1 MLLPQ
6 STSKNR
12 KTLNDPSISELAK
25 GSDKPARRGLSGEG
39 YPNTTQQRE
48 QHISL
53 TRMKVKLTQLSAAEK
68 GRTAARRC

>member
-6 STSKNR
+6 CTSKNR

-25 GSDKPARRGLSGEG
+25 GNAKPARRGLSGEV
-39 YPNTTQQRE
+39 YLNTTQQRE
-48 QHISL
+48 QHISW
-53 TRMKVKLTQLSAAEK
+53 TRMKVKRTQLSAAEK